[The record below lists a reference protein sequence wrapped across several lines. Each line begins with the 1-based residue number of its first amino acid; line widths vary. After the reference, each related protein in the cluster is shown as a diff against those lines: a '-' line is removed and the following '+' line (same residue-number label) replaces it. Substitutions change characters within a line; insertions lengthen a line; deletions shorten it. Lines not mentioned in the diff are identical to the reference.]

1 MLGRLLR
8 AAGLS
13 GKRGAARAGS
23 AFFHVGDLPLPD
35 DAGLRDALLAACA
48 AAGQGGESAARA
60 LSRLIR
66 KRNPQ
71 QPLTYALLG
80 ALLERAGKD
89 ADARESYAAAR
100 RLDAGGSLA
109 LHLLNRGR
117 HYLNLN
123 AAAQAERCLLL
134 AHRLQPGAAAPL
146 EMLGFAA
153 YVSGDTES
161 ARTWYDRALVCAT
174 PEEAGAIAINRL
186 INTIPQIAGSAQAID
201 ASRERFAQDL
211 DALQGDP
218 PVLVDPLAQV
228 NRTAFFLT
236 FQGRDDRELN
246 VRLAELFLRACP
258 ALGHVAAHAAGPLA
272 VSGRKPRVGF
282 VSMNL
287 GRQSVG
293 VWYRS
298 LVRLIIESERFDCV
312 LFTSGPDLDGP
323 LAAAAALRDC
333 HVRLDGTLEQARARI
348 GAATLDLL
356 IHTDVGMHP
365 FPYFLAFSRLAPVQ
379 ALLVGHPDTSGIPA
393 LDYFVSNV
401 FQDSAAA
408 QIHYSERLVRLSRIP
423 VLVEAIAPPA
433 SPLAR
438 HALGLADGMRYYLC
452 PMMLQKMHPDF
463 DSAIAAI
470 LRRDPQGELI
480 LFADRERPL
489 WQTRLED
496 RFAGAMPD
504 VADRIVFRPFAR
516 LEEFRS
522 LLIEADCVLDPFHFS
537 GGVTTHTALALGVPV
552 ITLGGELFRASMTA
566 GIYAQAGIA
575 DCVATSRE
583 QYVELALGFAAD
595 RERRARVRA
604 KIIAG
609 HARIFDTRDAAEVFG
624 DWIASITKTP

>member
-1 MLGRLLR
+1 MLGALLR
-8 AAGLS
+8 AAGLA
-13 GKRGAARAGS
+13 GKRSGARPGP
-23 AFFHVGDLPLPD
+23 AFFHAGDLPLPD
-35 DAGLRDALLAACA
+35 DAGLRDALLTACA
-48 AAGQGGESAARA
+48 AAGQGGESAVRM

-66 KRNPQ
+66 QRKPR
-71 QPLTYALLG
+71 QPLAHALLG
-80 ALLERAGKD
+80 TLLERAGKD
-89 ADARESYAAAR
+89 ALARESFATAR
-100 RLDAGGSLA
+100 SLDAGGSLA

-123 AAAQAERCLLL
+123 SAAQAERCLLL
-134 AHRLQPGAAAPL
+134 AHRLQPDAAAPL
-146 EMLGFAA
+146 EMLGFAG

-161 ARTWYDRALVCAT
+161 ARAWYDRALACAT

-186 INTIPQIAGSAQAID
+186 INTIPQIARSAQAID
-201 ASRERFAQDL
+201 ASRARFAQEL
-211 DALQGDP
+211 DALLGDP
-218 PVLVDPLAQV
+218 PALVDPLAQV
-228 NRTAFFLT
+228 NRTAFFLA
-236 FQGRDDRELN
+236 FQGRNDRQLN
-246 VRLAELFLRACP
+246 ARLADLFLRACP
-258 ALGHVAAHAAGPLA
+258 ALGHVAAHATGPLA

-298 LVRLIIESERFDCV
+298 LVRMIIESGRFDCV
-312 LFTSGPDLDGP
+312 LFTSGPDLDAP
-323 LAAAAALRDC
+323 LAAAAALREC
-333 HVRLDGTLEQARARI
+333 HVTLDGTLAQARARI

-379 ALLVGHPDTSGIPA
+379 ALLVGHPDTSGIPT
-393 LDYFVSNV
+393 LDTFISNV
-401 FQDSAAA
+401 FQDGAAA
-408 QIHYSERLVRLSRIP
+408 QAHYSERLVRLPRIP

-433 SPLAR
+433 PLLTR
-438 HALGLADGMRYYLC
+438 RELGMADGTRYYLC
-452 PMMLQKMHPDF
+452 PMMLQKIHPEF

-470 LRRDPQGELI
+470 LRRDPQGELL

-516 LEEFRS
+516 REEFQS
-522 LLIEADCVLDPFHFS
+522 LLIAADCVLDPFHFS
-537 GGVTTHTALALGVPV
+537 GGVTTHIALALGVPV
-552 ITLGGELFRASMTA
+552 ITLRGELFRASMTA

-595 RERRARVRA
+595 RERGAQARA

-609 HARIFDTRDAAEVFG
+609 QARIFDTRDAVEVLG
-624 DWIASITKTP
+624 DWIASITKTA

>member
-13 GKRGAARAGS
+13 GKRGAARVGP

-48 AAGQGGESAARA
+48 AAEQSSESAARK

-71 QPLTYALLG
+71 QPLAHALQG

-100 RLDAGGSLA
+100 RLDAGASLA

-123 AAAQAERCLLL
+123 ASAQAERCLLL

-146 EMLGFAA
+146 EMLGFAG

-161 ARTWYDRALVCAT
+161 ARAWYDRALACAT

-186 INTIPQIAGSAQAID
+186 INTIPQIARSAQAID
-201 ASRERFAQDL
+201 ASRERFAQEL
-211 DALQGDP
+211 DALRGTAP
-218 PVLVDPLAQV
+218 ALVDPLAQV
-228 NRTAFFLT
+228 NRTAFFLA
-236 FQGRDDRELN
+236 FQGRNDRELN
-246 VRLAELFLRACP
+246 ARLADLFLRACP

-272 VSGRKPRVGF
+272 VSGRRPRVGF

-298 LVRLIIESERFDCV
+298 LVRMIIESERFDCV
-312 LFTSGPDLDGP
+312 LFTFGPDVDAR
-323 LAAAAALRDC
+323 LAAAAALRGC
-333 HVRLDGTLEQARARI
+333 HVTLDGTLEQARARI
-348 GAATLDLL
+348 GAATPDVL

-401 FQDSAAA
+401 FQDGAAA
-408 QIHYSERLVRLSRIP
+408 QVHYSERLVRLPRIA

-438 HALGLADGMRYYLC
+438 HELGLADGTRYYLC

-463 DSAIAAI
+463 DAAIAAI
-470 LRRDPQGELI
+470 LRRDPQGELL

-489 WQTRLED
+489 WQARLEE

-504 VADRIVFRPFAR
+504 LADRIVFRPFAR
-516 LEEFRS
+516 REEFQS

-552 ITLGGELFRASMTA
+552 ITLGGDLFRASMSA

-575 DCVATSRE
+575 DCVANSRE

-609 HARIFDTRDAAEVFG
+609 HARIFDTRDAVEVLG
-624 DWIASITKTP
+624 DWIASITKTA